1 MERIKNFDE
10 LIDHLRMRGD
20 RKRVAVV
27 WPADTNTRLAVN
39 RALEAGFINAV
50 MVGCR
55 KECESDRV
63 LMRHINNIE
72 FVDAEDCDDAARK
85 AVALVHEGKADILMK
100 GMLNTDNLLRAV
112 LNKDDGILPKGR
124 VLTHIT
130 AAEIPGFPRLLF
142 FSDPAVIPY
151 PKLEQRASQI
161 GYLAYAAHAFG
172 IEEPKIAM
180 LHCSEK
186 VDTRHFPQTADYV
199 ELKERAAKGE
209 FGKIILDGPLDLK
222 TSCSLESL
230 RKKNLTSPINGEA
243 DCLLFPDIEAANMF
257 YKAVTLFCHAQTA
270 AVLQGTMAS
279 VVLPSRGDTV
289 ASKFYSLALAAL

>member
-20 RKRVAVV
+20 RKRVAIV
-27 WPADTNTRLAVN
+27 WPSDVNTRLAVN
-39 RALEAGFINAV
+39 RALEAGFISAI

-55 KECESDRV
+55 KECEEDRV
-63 LMRHINNIE
+63 LMRHSANID
-72 FVDAEDCDDAARK
+72 FVEAEDCDDAARK
-85 AVALVHEGKADILMK
+85 AVALVHAGKADILMK

-112 LNKDDGILPKGR
+112 LNKEDGILPKGK

-130 AAEIPGFPRLLF
+130 VADIPGFPRLLF

-172 IEEPKIAM
+172 IDEPKIAM

-230 RKKNLTSPINGEA
+230 KKKHLTSPINGEA
-243 DCLLFPDIEAANMF
+243 DCLLFPDIESANMF
-257 YKAVTLFCHAQTA
+257 YKAITLFCHAQTG